1 MKLQSIL
8 LEQHLAKS
16 RSILRESCDGLTT
29 YQRTI
34 VEGIYKDSLPL
45 IEATM
50 TAQQIQ
56 DLFGEV
62 EKSATAAGGNR
73 TMLGKGVDVAKAA
86 DETINKIG
94 KWMQNTTPVKAFD
107 QKFED
112 LKGKVSEKFPDL
124 AKNLTAMG
132 TWAKENPGK
141 TAAIIGVLTTIAGL
155 AGGPVGGAI
164 AGQILR
170 GATELLKGEKLSTAI
185 GKGIKTAAY
194 GAIAG
199 WLLDGL
205 GDWLEGLR
213 AEVVPFDKVPGLV
226 KLDVGVTRT
235 LSIGGSTLKEKVYS
249 VFVPEDLA
257 GTMQASINA
266 ARGGDVDAFKQIY
279 DFSKNFSRSDYLAGM
294 NITNAL
300 SQQLAQQNDAFLQGM
315 TAANDLIRSAAQGAI
330 AGKLDAS
337 QVKVDGK
344 PVEGEKTPAKE
355 SWQPNYYVQTRP
367 LTEGQVGLM
376 FKSVQQL
383 NEGPMDWI
391 KKKAGNLTTKI
402 TADKL
407 MGAWKKA
414 GSPTDSNEVAEF
426 LKGQGVVDDVVAQV
440 YQTMKLPSPGTAEQ
454 PAPEGLSYK
463 EVVDLVNKLPLE
475 RKLRLY
481 KWMNKSKASP
491 EQQATRNTP
500 PKTKPAAG
508 AAEPEVA

>member
-8 LEQHLAKS
+8 LEQHLENS
-16 RSILRESCDGLTT
+16 RSILRESCSGLTT
-29 YQRTI
+29 YQRAI

-73 TMLGKGVDVAKAA
+73 TMLGKGVDVAKKA

-112 LKGKVSEKFPDL
+112 LKSKIGEKFPELD
-124 AKNLTAMG
+124 KKLTAMG
-132 TWAKENPGK
+132 AWAKENPGK
-141 TAAIIGVLTTIAGL
+141 TAAIVGVLTTIAGL

-185 GKGIKTAAY
+185 GKGVKTAAY
-194 GAIAG
+194 GAMAG

-213 AEVVPFDKVPGLV
+213 AEMVPYTKVPGLV
-226 KLDVGVTRT
+226 QLDVNFSRT
-235 LSIGGSTLKEKVYS
+235 FTAGGGSLKRSIYS
-249 VFVPEDLA
+249 VVVPEDLS
-257 GTMQASINA
+257 GTMMATIEQARA
-266 ARGGDVDAFKQIY
+266 GDLDAFNDILS
-279 DFSKNFSRSDYLAGM
+279 FSRNFSQADYLAGKGV
-294 NITNAL
+294 IDSAAKA
-300 SQQLAQQNDAFLQGM
+300 LAQQNDTFLQGM
-315 TAANDLIRSAAQGAI
+315 TAANEVIRAAAQGSI
-330 AGKLDAS
+330 AGKMTAGD
-337 QVKVDGK
+337 VKVDGK
-344 PVEGEKTPAKE
+344 PIESDKAPAKE
-355 SWQPNYYVQTRP
+355 SWERNYYVQTRP
-367 LTEGQVGLM
+367 LTEGQVGYM
-376 FKSVQQL
+376 FKAVQQL

-391 KKKAGNLTTKI
+391 KKKAGNLTTKV

-407 MGAWKKA
+407 MSAWKKA

-426 LKGQGVVDDVVAQV
+426 LKGQGVVDDVVVQV
-440 YQTMKLPSPGTAEQ
+440 YQTMKLPAPGTDQKPVPQA
-454 PAPEGLSYK
+454 LTYK
-463 EVVDLVNKLPLE
+463 EVVDLVNKLPVD
-475 RKLRLY
+475 RKVRLA
-481 KWMNKSKASP
+481 KWI
-491 EQQATRNTP
+491 T
-500 PKTKPAAG
+500 KTKDSKNTQPKAPAAG
-508 AAEPEVA
+508 AEPGVV

>member
-1 MKLQSIL
+1 
-8 LEQHLAKS
+8 
-16 RSILRESCDGLTT
+16 
-29 YQRTI
+29 
-34 VEGIYKDSLPL
+34 
-45 IEATM
+45 M

-73 TMLGKGVDVAKAA
+73 TMLGKGVDVAKKA

-94 KWMQNTTPVKAFD
+94 KWMQNTTPVQAFD

-132 TWAKENPGK
+132 QWAKDNPGK

-164 AGQILR
+164 AGQVLR

-205 GDWLEGLR
+205 GDWLEGIR
-213 AEVVPFDKVPGLV
+213 ADAVPYDKVPGLV
-226 KLDVGVTRT
+226 KIEVG
-235 LSIGGSTLKEKVYS
+235 LSKSFSAGGMSIKNTVHN

-257 GTMQASINA
+257 GTMMGTINN
-266 ARGGDVDAFKQIY
+266 ARGGDVQAFN
-279 DFSKNFSRSDYLAGM
+279 DLLGFVRGFSVKDYLEGKNLIDA
-294 NITNAL
+294 A
-300 SQQLAQQNDAFLQGM
+300 SKALAQQNDTFLQTM
-315 TAANDLIRSAAQGAI
+315 TAANDVIRSAAQGAI
-330 AGKLDAS
+330 AGKLGAD
-337 QVKVDGK
+337 QVKVDGE
-344 PVEGEKTPAKE
+344 PVKGDGKEAKKE
-355 SWQPNYYVQTRP
+355 SWERNYYVQTRP
-367 LTEGQVGLM
+367 LTEGQVGYM
-376 FKSVQQL
+376 FKTVQQL

-391 KKKAGNLTTKI
+391 KKKAGNLTTKV

-426 LKGQGVVDDVVAQV
+426 LKGQGVVDDVVVQV
-440 YQTMKLPSPGTAEQ
+440 YQTMKLPAPGTAQ
-454 PAPEGLSYK
+454 KPAPQALTYK
-463 EVVDLVNKLPLE
+463 EVVDLVNKLPVE
-475 RKLRLY
+475 RKVRLA
-481 KWMNKSKASP
+481 KWI
-491 EQQATRNTP
+491 T
-500 PKTKPAAG
+500 KTKDSKNTQPKAPAAG
-508 AAEPEVA
+508 AEPGVA